1 MGVDRIA
8 NVVGQIGLGLVGKRI
23 EHEQIIYGVRIQSFN
38 RRLVVTQH
46 DRCELRIE
54 RLDQL
59 DRVLN
64 QTQNKFRI
72 GIECDYVAFLFGERG
87 RELENV
93 IRPIELRVADEFDAV
108 DKVSNDQQKRY
119 EQDRT

>member
-1 MGVDRIA
+1 
-8 NVVGQIGLGLVGKRI
+8 
-23 EHEQIIYGVRIQSFN
+23 
-38 RRLVVTQH
+38 VTQN
-46 DRCELRIE
+46 DRCEFRIE

-64 QTQNKFRI
+64 QTQNQLRI
-72 GIECDYVAFLFGERG
+72 GIECDYVAFLFGESG
-87 RELENV
+87 GELENV
-93 IRPIELRVADEFDAV
+93 IRSVELRVADEFDAV